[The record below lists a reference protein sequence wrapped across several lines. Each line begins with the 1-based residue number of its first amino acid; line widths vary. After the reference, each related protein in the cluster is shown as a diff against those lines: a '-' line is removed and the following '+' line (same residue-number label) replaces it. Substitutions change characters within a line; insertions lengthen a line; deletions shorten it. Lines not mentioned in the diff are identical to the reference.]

1 LPEFLPPD
9 PRVEEPYRITP
20 QMALR
25 IAILGVLAV
34 VLFCALFF
42 RLWALQVISGERY
55 LEDAKNNQ
63 VRTFRVPAQRGTIV
77 DRNGA
82 VLVSNQ
88 PGTQI
93 RLWPAAFAELSDAEI
108 DAEFKRLSGLL
119 GMKARELRAA
129 LRRGEADPL
138 TPVVV
143 KTSIGDFKVNYL
155 LEHQREF
162 PGIQITPVQLRHY
175 DSGSTAAQL
184 LGYVGEIDAKQ
195 LAAREEDGY
204 AAGDVIGQSGVEATY
219 DRYLRGRPGVGQVRV
234 DAVGRVTSRQEFS
247 QLAQPG
253 YSVKLTLDAE
263 LQGAAESAIQYGIG
277 LAQANG
283 EYYADGGAIVAMDP
297 RDGAILALASTPTY
311 NPEIFVRRAEKDL
324 KRLADPSANHPS
336 LNRPVSGLY
345 PPGSTFKPVTALA
358 ALETGLVSPGEVI
371 QCDPTFEVAGQTFSN
386 WNPFYNQSIT
396 LVPAIAMS
404 CDTYFYRLAMRF
416 YGSKGSPLQHWA
428 RRMGM
433 GVPTGVD
440 IGPEAQG
447 LIPTPAWRREYF
459 DHPWDKVWRPG
470 DSVQLSIGQGDVLVT
485 PLQMARFYALIA
497 NGGQLVQPHL
507 VSQIEEPSP
516 NGQAP
521 VVVRTVRPKPPREA
535 GLDPGNIR
543 IVQEGL
549 IDAAQNGSYGTSAA
563 VFGSF
568 PVSIAGKTGT
578 AEKWQKI
585 PGYPNGK
592 LLDQSWW
599 CGYGP
604 TANPEIV
611 VCALI
616 ENGGHGGTAA
626 APAAMHVLAEHFGVK
641 PTAIGEVHS
650 D

>member
-1 LPEFLPPD
+1 
-9 PRVEEPYRITP
+9 
-20 QMALR
+20 MALR
-25 IAILGVLAV
+25 IAILGALAIL
-34 VLFCALFF
+34 LFCALFF
-42 RLWALQVISGERY
+42 RLWALQVISGEKY

-77 DRNGA
+77 DQNGT

-93 RLWPAAFAELSDAEI
+93 RLWPAAFEDMPEADI
-108 DAEFKRLSGLL
+108 RAEFRKLSNLL
-119 GMKARELRAA
+119 GIKMNDLQTALAR
-129 LRRGEADPL
+129 GKADPL

-143 KTSIGDFKVNYL
+143 RTSIRDFKVNYL

-162 PGIQITPVQLRHY
+162 PGVQITPVQLRHY
-175 DSGSTAAQL
+175 DAGSTAAQL

-195 LAAREEDGY
+195 LQARKDDGY
-204 AAGDVIGQSGVEATY
+204 AAGDIIGQSGVEATY
-219 DRYLRGRPGVGQVRV
+219 DRYLRGRAGVGQVRV
-234 DAVGRVTSRQEFS
+234 DAAGRVTSRQEFS

-263 LQGAAESAIQYGIG
+263 LQQAAESAIQYGIG
-277 LAQANG
+277 LAHTNG

-297 RDGAILALASTPTY
+297 RDGAIRALASSPSY
-311 NPEIFVRRAEKDL
+311 DPEVYVRRSPREL
-324 KRLADPSANHPS
+324 KRLADPSANHPT

-358 ALETGLVSPGEVI
+358 ALETGLVTPGEVI
-371 QCDPTFEVAGQTFSN
+371 QCDPSFEVAGQTFSN
-386 WNPFYNQSIT
+386 WNPDYNQSIT

-404 CDTYFYRLAMRF
+404 CDTYFYRLGMRF
-416 YGSKGSPLQHWA
+416 YETKGSPLQQWA
-428 RRMGM
+428 RRMGL

-440 IGPEAQG
+440 IGPEGAG
-447 LIPTPAWRREYF
+447 LIPTPAWRRRYF
-459 DHPWDKVWRPG
+459 THPWDRVWHPG
-470 DSVQLSIGQGDVLVT
+470 DSVQLSIGQGDVLTT
-485 PLQMARFYALIA
+485 PLQMARFYSLIA
-497 NGGQLVQPHL
+497 NGGKLVQPHL
-507 VSQIEEPSP
+507 VSQVEEPSP
-516 NGQAP
+516 NEQAP
-521 VVVRTVRPKPPREA
+521 VVVRTLRPKPPRDA

-563 VFGSF
+563 VFGGF

-604 TANPEIV
+604 TAAPEIV

-626 APAAMHVLAEHFGVK
+626 APAAMHVMAQHFGVE
-641 PTAIGEVHS
+641 PTPIGVVHS

>member
-1 LPEFLPPD
+1 
-9 PRVEEPYRITP
+9 
-20 QMALR
+20 MALR
-25 IAILGVLAV
+25 IAILGVLAI

-63 VRTFRVPAQRGTIV
+63 VREFRVPAQRGTIV
-77 DRNGA
+77 DRNGN

-93 RLWPAAFAELSDAEI
+93 RLWPAAFTDRPEAEI
-108 DAEFKRLSGLL
+108 TAEFRRLSKLL
-119 GMKARELRAA
+119 GLKMKELRAA
-129 LRRGEADPL
+129 LRKGQADPL
-138 TPVVV
+138 TPVVI
-143 KTSIGDFKVNYL
+143 KTQVRNYKVNYL

-162 PGIQITPVQLRHY
+162 PGVQITPVQLRHY
-175 DSGSTAAQL
+175 DIGTTAAQL
-184 LGYVGEIDAKQ
+184 LGYVGEIDVKQ
-195 LAAREEDGY
+195 LEARQDEGY
-204 AAGDVIGQSGVEATY
+204 AAGDIIGQAGVEATY

-234 DAVGRVTSRQEFS
+234 DAMGRVTSQQEFS

-253 YSVKLTLDAE
+253 YSVKLTLDSE
-263 LQGAAESAIQYGIG
+263 LQQAAENAIEYGIQ
-277 LAQANG
+277 LAQTNG

-297 RDGAILALASTPTY
+297 RDGAILALASSPSY
-311 NPEIFVRRAEKDL
+311 DPEIFVKRNAKDL
-324 KRLADPSANHPS
+324 KGLADPSANHPA

-358 ALETGLVSPGEVI
+358 ALETGLVTPHEVI
-371 QCDPTFEVAGQTFSN
+371 QCDPSFEVAGQTFSN
-386 WNPFYNQSIT
+386 WDPYYNQSIT

-416 YGSKGSPLQHWA
+416 YAAEGSPLQRWA
-428 RRMGM
+428 RRMGL

-440 IGPEAQG
+440 IGPESKG
-447 LIPTPAWRREYF
+447 LIPTPTWRREYF

-470 DSVQLSIGQGDVLVT
+470 DSVQLSIGQGDVLTT

-497 NGGQLVQPHL
+497 NGGQLVEPHL
-507 VSQIEEPSP
+507 VSQVEEPSP
-516 NGQAP
+516 NEQAP
-521 VVVRTVRPKPPREA
+521 VVVRTVRPKPPRDSGVNPA
-535 GLDPGNIR
+535 NVR

-549 IDAAQNGSYGTSAA
+549 VDAAQNGSYGTSAA
-563 VFGSF
+563 VFGGF
-568 PVSIAGKTGT
+568 PISIAGKTGT
-578 AEKWQKI
+578 AEKWQQI

-604 TANPEIV
+604 TSSPEIV

-626 APAAMHVLAEHFGVK
+626 APAAMQVFAQYFGVE
-641 PTAIGEVHS
+641 PTPIGEVYS

>member
-1 LPEFLPPD
+1 
-9 PRVEEPYRITP
+9 VEEPYRVTP

-25 IAILGVLAV
+25 IAILGVLAI

-42 RLWALQVISGERY
+42 RLWALQVISGEKY

-77 DRNGA
+77 DRNGN

-93 RLWPAAFAELSDAEI
+93 RLWPAAFAGIPEVEI
-108 DAEFKRLSGLL
+108 TAEFRRLSKLL
-119 GMKARELRAA
+119 GLEMKELREA
-129 LRRGEADPL
+129 LARGEADPL
-138 TPVVV
+138 TPVVI
-143 KTSIGDFKVNYL
+143 KTSIGDHKVNYL

-162 PGIQITPVQLRHY
+162 PGVQIASVQLRHY
-175 DSGSTAAQL
+175 DSGMTAAQL

-195 LAAREEDGY
+195 LEQRDGEDY
-204 AAGDVIGQSGVEATY
+204 ASGDIIGQSGVEATY

-234 DAVGRVTSRQEFS
+234 DAMGRVTSRQEFS

-253 YSVKLTLDAE
+253 YSVKLTLDSE
-263 LQGAAESAIQYGIG
+263 LQEAAESAIQYGIQ
-277 LAQANG
+277 LAQTNG

-297 RDGAILALASTPTY
+297 NDGAILALASSPSY
-311 NPEIFVRRAEKDL
+311 DPEIYVERKEKDL
-324 KRLADPSANHPS
+324 ERLAEPSANHPA
-336 LNRPVSGLY
+336 LNRPVNGLY

-358 ALETGLVSPGEVI
+358 ALETGLVTPHEVI
-371 QCDPTFEVAGQTFSN
+371 QCDPSFEVAGQTFAN
-386 WNPFYNQSIT
+386 WDPFYNQSIT

-416 YGSKGSPLQHWA
+416 YEAEGSPLQRWA
-428 RRMGM
+428 RRMGL
-433 GVPTGVD
+433 GAATGID
-440 IGPEAQG
+440 IGPEATG
-447 LIPTPAWRREYF
+447 LIPTPTWRRDYF

-470 DSVQLSIGQGDVLVT
+470 DSVQLSIGQGDVLTT
-485 PLQMARFYALIA
+485 PLQMARLYALIA
-497 NGGQLVQPHL
+497 NGGKLVQPHL

-516 NGQAP
+516 NEQAP
-521 VVVRTVRPKPPREA
+521 VVVRTVRPKPPRDA
-535 GLDPGNIR
+535 GLNPVNVR

-549 IDAAQNGSYGTSAA
+549 VDAAQNGSYGTSAA
-563 VFGSF
+563 VFGGF

-578 AEKWQKI
+578 AEKWQEI

-592 LLDQSWW
+592 LLDQAWW

-604 TANPEIV
+604 TSSPEIV

-616 ENGGHGGTAA
+616 ENGGHGGAVA
-626 APAAMHVLAEHFGVK
+626 APTAMQVFAQYFGVE
-641 PTAIGEVHS
+641 PTPIGQVHS